1 MLLSQTTAVAP
12 DANLQPP
19 MVVPASPQTQQDLE
33 RLDQAALKFEA
44 FFVAQMMKQMRQA
57 TAALTAED
65 SALNREVNQAPL
77 AMADMAVADALA
89 GQRAFGIADVLVRQ
103 MSGAWSISGDAA
115 ANTQYPRNLT

>member
-1 MLLSQTTAVAP
+1 MFLARNPMGLNTNA
-12 DANLQPP
+12 LQPT
-19 MVVPASPQTQQDLE
+19 PAPVNAQEQQELQRLE
-33 RLDQAALKFEA
+33 QAAVKFEA

-57 TAALTAED
+57 TAALTDED

-103 MSGAWSISGDAA
+103 MSGAFNTSGAA
-115 ANTQYPRNLT
+115 TGMAEYPRNLT